1 MSSSTAVC
9 KLAVRGNVHANFPLQ
24 SLWSCCEPSIYDK
37 FSCTVLG
44 LHKGSRSKSEMDKQE
59 KVNRDDQQ
67 VCSLIMQRD
76 QNCRMLMPPQTS
88 GPPHFLP
95 IIRNFAHVAAGR
107 ADYYGALPNLAA
119 RVSALAAPGQVL
131 IEGSGGWSGDPDW
144 GTSQDGGLVESK
156 PSQAGWLPI
165 ARTHSKTPTDEEPIE
180 LEQQG
185 YFLLKVGHQLVK
197 SQRCLID
204 AAFY

>member
-1 MSSSTAVC
+1 MAQ
-9 KLAVRGNVHANFPLQ
+9 LLPYNNVP
-24 SLWSCCEPSIYDK
+24 
-37 FSCTVLG
+37 
-44 LHKGSRSKSEMDKQE
+44 
-59 KVNRDDQQ
+59 
-67 VCSLIMQRD
+67 
-76 QNCRMLMPPQTS
+76 
-88 GPPHFLP
+88 
-95 IIRNFAHVAAGR
+95 AHVAAGR

-165 ARTHSKTPTDEEPIE
+165 ARTLSKTPTDEEPIE

-185 YFLLKVGHQLVK
+185 YFLLKVRNP
-197 SQRCLID
+197 S
-204 AAFY
+204 AARSGLFSINL